1 MGIKGLLGLAGLA
14 KGHPALG
21 WPPKSRHPER
31 DAWRPSPSLCLVS
44 AELLLAGKLSE
55 YGVIVPFS
63 ADCRGRFLSHVVSG
77 EAAVGTGQAT
87 CPPVHHHRRRRRVPR
102 SPLDESPQRRLL
114 YFNVTVFGKELHL
127 RLRPNRR
134 LVPLGAVAEWQE
146 DFEVLF
152 REPLQ
157 QRCLFT
163 GDISGMPGAAVA
175 ISNCDGLVSWR
186 PAGWFA
192 CAVSGWFSLKRWIT
206 ASWNLFF
213 FGDALGVHL
222 PAGCCGS
229 PFPTWLVA

>member
-1 MGIKGLLGLAGLA
+1 MP
-14 KGHPALG
+14 HRRALF
-21 WPPKSRHPER
+21 S
-31 DAWRPSPSLCLVS
+31 SPTPFRLVS
-44 AELLLAGKLSE
+44 AELLLSGKLSE

-77 EAAVGTGQAT
+77 DAAVGIGKAA
-87 CPPVHHHRRRRRVPR
+87 CPLAPRPSRRRRRRVPR

-114 YFNVTVFGKELHL
+114 YFNVTVFGTELHL

-134 LVPLGAVAEWQE
+134 LVPPGAVAEWQE

-175 ISNCDGLVSWR
+175 ISNCDGLVSSK
-186 PAGWFA
+186 PAGMV
-192 CAVSGWFSLKRWIT
+192 CVC
-206 ASWNLFF
+206 
-213 FGDALGVHL
+213 L
-222 PAGCCGS
+222 PVVWGGFLLRGGLRH
-229 PFPTWLVA
+229 PET

>member
-1 MGIKGLLGLAGLA
+1 MLLRA
-14 KGHPALG
+14 
-21 WPPKSRHPER
+21 RHR
-31 DAWRPSPSLCLVS
+31 ARSLRLVS

-77 EAAVGTGQAT
+77 EVAAGIGQAA
-87 CPPVHHHRRRRRVPR
+87 CPPVPWPSRRRVPR
-102 SPLDESPQRRLL
+102 SPLDESPQRQGAASRLL

-134 LVPLGAVAEWQE
+134 LVPPGAVAEWQE

-175 ISNCDGLVSWR
+175 ISNCDGLVRRDW
-186 PAGWFA
+186 
-192 CAVSGWFSLKRWIT
+192 
-206 ASWNLFF
+206 
-213 FGDALGVHL
+213 
-222 PAGCCGS
+222 
-229 PFPTWLVA
+229 

>member
-1 MGIKGLLGLAGLA
+1 MLL
-14 KGHPALG
+14 PARC
-21 WPPKSRHPER
+21 PR
-31 DAWRPSPSLCLVS
+31 LVS

-55 YGVIVPFS
+55 YGVTVPFS

-77 EAAVGTGQAT
+77 QAAGGGRAA
-87 CPPVHHHRRRRRVPR
+87 CPPVPRPSRRRVPR
-102 SPLDESPQRRLL
+102 SPRDEPPARRGAAGRLL

-134 LVPLGAVAEWQE
+134 LVPPGAVAEWQE

-175 ISNCDGLVSWR
+175 ISNCDGLVR
-186 PAGWFA
+186 PGCWGGR
-192 CAVSGWFSLKRWIT
+192 CALLVVWGGVSLQRGIAVARHPVFLGCGRWLQRT
-206 ASWNLFF
+206 LPFPDWL
-213 FGDALGVHL
+213 L
-222 PAGCCGS
+222 PAPVPRAGCYRCERS
-229 PFPTWLVA
+229 VLPLRV